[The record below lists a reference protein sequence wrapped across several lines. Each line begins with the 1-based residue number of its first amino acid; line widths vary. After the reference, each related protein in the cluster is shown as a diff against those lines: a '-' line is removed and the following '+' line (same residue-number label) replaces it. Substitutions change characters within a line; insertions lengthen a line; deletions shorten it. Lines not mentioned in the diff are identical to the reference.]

1 MTKLR
6 AFLMIMALSGL
17 ALPARAEG
25 EKAGQF
31 DYYVLAL
38 SWSPTWCAL
47 TGDARNS
54 PQCDTARNGAHDFV
68 LHGLWPQNEQG
79 WPSYCTTPAR
89 DPSKRQTAAMADIM
103 GTTGAAWYQWKKHG
117 RCSGLGAQAY
127 LDLARRAYDGV
138 EIPDV
143 FEKLTKDVTLP
154 AHVVEEAFLEAN
166 PALTANGVTVTCQA
180 NRIQEVRICLDK
192 DLSPRS
198 CGADV
203 IRDCTLT
210 DAQMDGIR

>member
-6 AFLMIMALSGL
+6 AFLIIL
-17 ALPARAEG
+17 ALLSTSLSAQAEG

-54 PQCDTARNGAHDFV
+54 PQCDTDRNGPHDFV
-68 LHGLWPQNEQG
+68 LHGLWPQNETG
-79 WPSYCTTPAR
+79 WPSYCNMSAR
-89 DPSKRQTAAMADIM
+89 DPSKRQTAAMEDIM

-117 RCSGLGAQAY
+117 RCSGLEAQTY
-127 LDLARRAYDGV
+127 LDLARRAYDSV
-138 EIPDV
+138 KIPDV
-143 FEKLTKDVTLP
+143 FEQLRKDVTLP
-154 AHVVEEAFLEAN
+154 ASVVEEAFLEAN
-166 PALTANGVTVTCQA
+166 PQLSADGVTITCQSH
-180 NRIQEVRICLDK
+180 RIQEVRICLTK
-192 DLSPRS
+192 DLTPRT

-203 IRDCTLT
+203 IRDCPLT
-210 DAQMDGIR
+210 DALMDGIR